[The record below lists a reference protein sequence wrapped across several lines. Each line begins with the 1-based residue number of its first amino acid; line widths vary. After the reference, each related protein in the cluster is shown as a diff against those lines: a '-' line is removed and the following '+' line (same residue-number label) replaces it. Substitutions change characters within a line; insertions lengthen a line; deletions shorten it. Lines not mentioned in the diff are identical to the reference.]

1 MRIDRGFLVGCDLG
15 QSGDATAIVIAQRW
29 ETREWRDRAGE
40 FMSAAEAA
48 RLGAERCD
56 RYGYTSKT
64 LPLYDIVHTERVPL
78 GTPYPEVEKI
88 LRDIMRDPRLAVG
101 RFDGTDGPITGE
113 HRQPPRL
120 IVDATGVGA
129 AVLDHLRAAGLEPVG
144 ILIHG
149 GDAVTRGRWVL
160 RVPKRDLVGI
170 VSVRLQ
176 NRSLRFT
183 NAGPFAA
190 ILQRELLTFRVKI
203 DPVTSH
209 DSYAAW
215 RESEHDDLVLATAI
229 ALWWGD
235 RQPVNDHRPYATIR
249 ARM

>member
-1 MRIDRGFLVGCDLG
+1 VKIDTGFLVGCDLG
-15 QSGDATAIVIAQRW
+15 QVNDPTAVVIAQRW
-29 ETREWRDRAGE
+29 ESREWYDRGGE
-40 FMSAAEAA
+40 FVSAAEAA
-48 RLGAERCD
+48 RLGSQRCD
-56 RYGYTSKT
+56 RYGYQTKI
-64 LPLYDIVHTERVPL
+64 LPSYDIVHTERVPL

-88 LRDIMRDPRLAVG
+88 LRDIMRRPELAVG
-101 RFDGTDGPITGE
+101 RFDGTDGPIAGA

-120 IVDATGVGA
+120 LVDATGVGA

-149 GDAVTRGRWVL
+149 GDAVTRGLRVI

-183 NAGPFAA
+183 NAGPYAG
-190 ILQRELLTFRVKI
+190 ILQRELLNFRVKI

-209 DSYAAW
+209 DSYSHW
-215 RESEHDDLVLATAI
+215 REGEHDDLVLATAI

-235 RQPVNDHRPYATIR
+235 RQPRDTGASFGIIHAS
-249 ARM
+249 M

>member
-1 MRIDRGFLVGCDLG
+1 VRVDTGFLVGCDLG
-15 QSGDATAIVIAQRW
+15 QASDPTAIVIAQRW
-29 ETREWRDRAGE
+29 ESLEWYDRGGDYVPAE
-40 FMSAAEAA
+40 RAAL
-48 RLGAERCD
+48 LGRERCD
-56 RYGYTSKT
+56 SYGYQSKT
-64 LPLYDIVHTERVPL
+64 LPSYDIVHTERVPL

-88 LRDIMRDPRLAVG
+88 LRDILRRSELAVG
-101 RFDGTDGPITGE
+101 RFQGVEGPIVGE

-120 IVDATGVGA
+120 LVDATGVGA

-149 GDAVTRGRWVL
+149 GDAVTRAPWVF

-190 ILQRELLTFRVKI
+190 ILQRELLNFRVKI

-215 RESEHDDLVLATAI
+215 REGEHDDLVLATAI

-235 RQPVNDHRPYATIR
+235 RQPPPMGPYSIAKS
-249 ARM
+249 RM

>member
-1 MRIDRGFLVGCDLG
+1 
-15 QSGDATAIVIAQRW
+15 
-29 ETREWRDRAGE
+29 
-40 FMSAAEAA
+40 
-48 RLGAERCD
+48 LGAQRCD
-56 RYGYTSKT
+56 RYGYESKT
-64 LPLYDIVHTERVPL
+64 LPSYDIVHTERVPL
-78 GTPYPEVEKI
+78 GTPYPQVETI
-88 LRDIMRDPRLAVG
+88 LRDILRRPELAVG
-101 RFDGTDGPITGE
+101 RFAGAQGDSAGE

-129 AVLDHLRAAGLEPVG
+129 AVLDHLRAAGFEPVG

-149 GDAVTRGRWVL
+149 GDAVTRAPWVF

-176 NRSLRFT
+176 NRSLRFA
-183 NAGPFAA
+183 NAGPFTT
-190 ILQRELLTFRVKI
+190 ILQRELLNFRVKI

-215 RESEHDDLVLATAI
+215 REGEHDDLVLATAI

-235 RQPVNDHRPYATIR
+235 RRQPEVGRYSIAKW
-249 ARM
+249 RM

>member
-1 MRIDRGFLVGCDLG
+1 
-15 QSGDATAIVIAQRW
+15 
-29 ETREWRDRAGE
+29 
-40 FMSAAEAA
+40 MS
-48 RLGAERCD
+48 RLGIQRCQ
-56 RYGYTSKT
+56 RYGYRSET
-64 LPLYDIVHTERVPL
+64 LPSYDIVHTERLAL

-88 LRDIMRDPRLAVG
+88 LRDIMRRPELAVG
-101 RFDGTDGPITGE
+101 RFNGTDGPIVGV
-113 HRQPPRL
+113 HRQAPRL
-120 IVDATGVGA
+120 LVDATGVGA

-149 GDAVTRGRWVL
+149 GDAVTRAPWVF

-190 ILQRELLTFRVKI
+190 ILQRELLNFRVKI

-215 RESEHDDLVLATAI
+215 REGEHDDLVLATAI

-235 RQPVNDHRPYATIR
+235 RQPRDAGKTFGIVH

>member
-1 MRIDRGFLVGCDLG
+1 VKIDTGFIVGCDLG
-15 QSGDATAIVIAQRW
+15 QVSDPTAIVIAQRW
-29 ETREWRDRAGE
+29 ESRQWFDRGGDSV
-40 FMSAAEAA
+40 SAAEAA
-48 RLGAERCD
+48 RLGPQRCD
-56 RYGYTSKT
+56 RYGYQTKI
-64 LPLYDIVHTERVPL
+64 LPSYEIVHTERVPL

-88 LRDIMRDPRLAVG
+88 LRDIMRRPELAVG
-101 RFDGTDGPITGE
+101 RFDGTDGPIAGE
-113 HRQPPRL
+113 HRRPPRL
-120 IVDATGVGA
+120 LVDATGVGA

-149 GDAVTRGRWVL
+149 GDAVTRAPWVF

-190 ILQRELLTFRVKI
+190 ILQRELLNFRVKI

-209 DSYAAW
+209 DSYASW

-229 ALWWGD
+229 GLWWGD
-235 RQPVNDHRPYATIR
+235 RQPLDDQRKFAIVKAQI
-249 ARM
+249 